1 VGKDNL
7 KFELPFC
14 IVVSVIL
21 LLLVYNFFTGGE
33 AVIGRVDGLILLLC
47 FAFFMFYSFYRD
59 RKQKK
64 VEAEQSPEKPG
75 EKVTP
80 LWWAIV
86 KVVGGLA
93 VLITS
98 CDFFIDNAIV
108 VAKSFGVSDAFISI
122 TLIACGTSL
131 PELAAS
137 LAAALKKNTDLA
149 LGNVIGS
156 CIFNITWILGL
167 SSQVMPLN
175 ASGIT
180 FVDYAVMIASVV
192 LATLLGLKG
201 KINRV
206 SGALIFLGFIAY
218 NWYLIST
225 QIA

>member
-1 VGKDNL
+1 
-7 KFELPFC
+7 
-14 IVVSVIL
+14 
-21 LLLVYNFFTGGE
+21 
-33 AVIGRVDGLILLLC
+33 
-47 FAFFMFYSFYRD
+47 MFYSFYRD

-64 VEAEQSPEKPG
+64 VKAEQSPEEPE

-80 LWWAIV
+80 LWWAIL
-86 KVVGGLA
+86 KVIGGLA
-93 VLITS
+93 ILITS

-167 SSQVMPLN
+167 SSQVMP
-175 ASGIT
+175 
-180 FVDYAVMIASVV
+180 
-192 LATLLGLKG
+192 
-201 KINRV
+201 
-206 SGALIFLGFIAY
+206 
-218 NWYLIST
+218 
-225 QIA
+225 